1 MNPGRP
7 AWAVTAV
14 VACSSAATPRLVAQI
29 KANFDLGVSNVHYD
43 GFLPSTAAAISP
55 SFRWAAPRTLVLA
68 NGSYLR
74 FASGNRSL
82 QANMSGSVFS
92 APLGRWTAELT
103 ALAGAS
109 QYRDFTGFSHAL
121 LTARLHFD
129 GRRAGAWVGGTSGTT
144 SFVQAQRP
152 VGALSTGAWTRL
164 FTATWLANA
173 TYTRVGDSAYTDVE
187 GAARTVHG
195 RFTFD
200 GSLGARVWSRGGGH
214 GVYGEASG
222 GFAVGPWIALV
233 LAGGRYPT
241 DPTRGSVAGRYL
253 TLSLRLTALP
263 GRSRTSLPGITRPV
277 IHHSAP
283 SSDDPPAASAELQD
297 DGGFVIYA
305 AGAHTVEI
313 EGDFTDWQPL
323 KLALGATSAWALPA
337 PLTPGTYRFSIR
349 IDGGEWFVPAGVT
362 RVVDE
367 FGPGMVGLLTV
378 P

>member
-1 MNPGRP
+1 MKSGSP

-14 VACSSAATPRLVAQI
+14 VACSSAATPRLAAQVR
-29 KANFDLGVSNVHYD
+29 AAVDLGVSNVHYD
-43 GFLPSTAAAISP
+43 GFLPSTAAAVSP
-55 SFRWAAPRTLVLA
+55 SFRWAAPRTLLLA

-74 FASGNRSL
+74 FSSGHRSL
-82 QANMSGSVFS
+82 QANMAGSLFS
-92 APLGRWTAELT
+92 APLGRWTAELS

-109 QYRDFTGFSHAL
+109 QYQEFTGFSHAL
-121 LTARLHFD
+121 VTARLHLD
-129 GRRAGAWVGGTSGTT
+129 GARVGGWIGGTSGTT
-144 SFVQAQRP
+144 SFVAAQRP
-152 VGALSTGAWTRL
+152 VGGLSSGAWARA
-164 FTATWLANA
+164 FSATWLVNA

-187 GAARTVHG
+187 GATHAVRG
-195 RFTFD
+195 RFTVD

-222 GFAVGPWIALV
+222 SYTMGPWIALV

-241 DPTRGSVAGRYL
+241 DPTRGSVAGRYF

-263 GRSRTSLPGITRPV
+263 GRSRAALPSFTPREV
-277 IHHSAP
+277 HHSSP
-283 SSDDPPAASAELQD
+283 PDLDPPAASAEQRE
-297 DGGFVIYA
+297 DGGFVIHA

-323 KLALGATSAWALPA
+323 PLTEREQSTWTLPA
-337 PLTPGTYRFSIR
+337 PLAPGTYRFSVR

-362 RVVDE
+362 KVPDE
-367 FGPGMVGLLTV
+367 FAPGMVGLLTV

>member
-1 MNPGRP
+1 
-7 AWAVTAV
+7 
-14 VACSSAATPRLVAQI
+14 VACSSAATPRLVAQV
-29 KANFDLGVSNVHYD
+29 KAAVDLGVSNVHYD
-43 GFLPSTAAAISP
+43 GFLTSTAAAISP
-55 SFRWAAPRTLVLA
+55 SFRWAGPRTLVVA

-82 QANMSGSVFS
+82 QANMAGSFFS
-92 APLGRWTAELT
+92 APLGHWTGELA

-121 LTARLHFD
+121 LTGRIHLD
-129 GRRAGAWVGGTSGTT
+129 GTRTGAWIGGTSGTT
-144 SFVQAQRP
+144 SFVDAQRP
-152 VGALSTGAWTRL
+152 VGALLAGVWRRQFA
-164 FTATWLANA
+164 ATWLANA
-173 TYTRVGDSAYTDVE
+173 SYTRVGDSAYTDVE
-187 GAARTVHG
+187 GATRASRG

-222 GFAVGPWIALV
+222 SYAVGPWIALV

-253 TLSLRLTALP
+253 TLSVRLTALP
-263 GRSRTSLPGITRPV
+263 GRVASPPLILPRPAT
-277 IHHSAP
+277 HHSSP
-283 SSDDPPAASAELQD
+283 TSDDPPAASAELLD
-297 DGGFVIYA
+297 DGGFVIHA
-305 AGAHTVEI
+305 AARSVEI

-323 KLALGATSAWALPA
+323 LLTERDPAGWVLPLPLAA
-337 PLTPGTYRFSIR
+337 GTYRFSIR

-362 RVVDE
+362 KVPDE
-367 FGPGMVGLLTV
+367 FGPGTVGLLTV

>member
-7 AWAVTAV
+7 AWAVTAI
-14 VACSSAATPRLVAQI
+14 VACCSAATPRLVAQV
-29 KANFDLGVSNVHYD
+29 KAAVDLGVSSVRYD
-43 GFLPSTAAAISP
+43 GFLTSTAAAVSP
-55 SFRWAAPRTLVLA
+55 SFRWAGPRALVLA

-82 QANMSGSVFS
+82 QANMSGSIFS
-92 APLGRWTAELT
+92 APLGRWTGELS

-121 LTARLHFD
+121 LTGRLHLD
-129 GRRAGAWVGGTSGTT
+129 GARAGVWIGGTSGTT
-144 SFVQAQRP
+144 SFIDAQRP
-152 VGALSTGAWTRL
+152 VGSLVAGAWTRR
-164 FTATWLANA
+164 FAATWLVNA
-173 TYTRVGDSAYTDVE
+173 MYTRVGDSAYTDVE
-187 GAARTVHG
+187 GVTQAARG

-222 GFAVGPWIALV
+222 SYAVGPWIALV

-241 DPTRGSVAGRYL
+241 DPTRGSVAGRYV

-263 GRSRTSLPGITRPV
+263 GRAAARPAAFPRPPV
-277 IHHSAP
+277 HHSSP
-283 SSDDPPAASAELQD
+283 DSDDPPAVSAELGE
-297 DGGFVIYA
+297 DGGFVIHA
-305 AGAHTVEI
+305 AAHTVEI

-323 KLALGATSAWALPA
+323 PMTGRPSAGWVLPLPLAA
-337 PLTPGTYRFSIR
+337 GTYRFSIR
-349 IDGGEWFVPAGVT
+349 IDGGAWFVPAGVT
-362 RVVDE
+362 RVPDE
-367 FGPGMVGLLTV
+367 FGPGVVGLLTV